1 MKVAILDGYNLI
13 YRARYSVPKW
23 QKPSDYSIVY
33 SFFRSLRPLV
43 EKLESDKIYFVLE
56 GHPKMRMQAA
66 PDYKGTRKYEK
77 DESFQRQ
84 KAEIIEL
91 LINYFPVEV
100 IKHPDYECDD
110 VIAHLV
116 KEHQADNCTVVS
128 TDTDFLQLYNSYSN
142 FRLYNP
148 IKKDYSPPPDIDYVV
163 WKSLRGDSADNIAG
177 FPGIGDKRAKA
188 LTENL
193 EKLEEFLDSL
203 PGRREKFEHNKFMIA
218 FHDLSN
224 EKNPFSVSPI
234 FSNWQEIKSIFSKM
248 QFSSIINDKSWDKFV
263 NTFKNLED

>member
-23 QKPSDYSIVY
+23 QKPSEHSIVY

-43 EKLESDKIYFVLE
+43 EKLEADKVYFVLE
-56 GHPKMRMQAA
+56 GHPKLRMQAA

-84 KAEIIEL
+84 KAEIIAL
-91 LINYFPVEV
+91 LVDCFPIEV

-116 KEHQADNCTVVS
+116 KEHQENNCTVVS
-128 TDTDFLQLYNSYSN
+128 TDTDFLQLYNSYSS
-142 FRLYNP
+142 FKLYNP
-148 IKKDYSPPPDIDYVV
+148 IKKEYSPAPDINYVV

-193 EKLEEFLDSL
+193 EKLEEFLDSS

-224 EKNPFSVSPI
+224 ESTPFSISPV
-234 FSNWQEIKSIFSKM
+234 FSNWEEIKSVFSKM

-263 NTFKNLED
+263 NTFKNLEV